1 MSAATDGL
9 GWLTVAATSDCRPL
23 LRTATAP
30 NIGAVWD
37 INHPYR
43 RHQEAPETSWR
54 NLAPHIKYVHVKDS
68 YMNEEDEQEH
78 AMIGDGEH
86 GR

>member
-1 MSAATDGL
+1 MPPRSRKPAPRPGR
-9 GWLTVAATSDCRPL
+9 TVRNG
-23 LRTATAP
+23 RKTAGQTP
-30 NIGAVWD
+30 QVD
-37 INHPYR
+37 INIDR
-43 RHQEAPETSWR
+43 SR
-54 NLAPHIKYVHVKDS
+54 YVHVKDS